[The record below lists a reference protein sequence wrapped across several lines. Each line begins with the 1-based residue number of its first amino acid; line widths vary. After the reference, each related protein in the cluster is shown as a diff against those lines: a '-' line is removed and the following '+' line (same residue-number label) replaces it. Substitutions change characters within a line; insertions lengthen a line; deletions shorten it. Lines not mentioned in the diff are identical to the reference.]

1 VSEVGRDQWGIT
13 DGYFDV
19 SGGWHPTPDEVR
31 AALREAMGDPV
42 EGPPRWFVAEGESP
56 RLQGRCDVALED
68 GSSVGD
74 LDTLPAELPLG
85 YHRLIPHDGGP
96 ETALVVHPARCPSV
110 SRAWGVAAQVY
121 ALWSER
127 SWGIGDL
134 DDVRTLAMRVARAGG
149 RHVLLSP
156 LHAPALVPGQ
166 EPSPYFATSRI
177 WLNPLLLPMVGDRPA
192 ELRCSAASLVD
203 RDAVWAHKRAL
214 LWERF
219 RAERGRD
226 QWRSW
231 AAAQDEA
238 LVAFSRW
245 CALAEELGPRWREW
259 PDWAR
264 HPRAPGLREAFA
276 DPERSTRAD
285 FHAWLQWLTR
295 SGLELIGQAGAGLIA
310 DLAIGFA
317 ADGADAWTYQDD
329 LALDVRVGAPPDLF
343 NPTGQDWG
351 LPPFVPGRLRAGGY
365 RPLLATLRGVLAGMA
380 GLRIDH
386 VMGLFRQYWIPAGGG
401 PADGAYVRFPAEDL
415 LALIALEAH
424 RAGAFVI
431 GEDLGTVED
440 EVRESL
446 ARRGLLGTKVVWF
459 EPEPPAAWPEHDLAT
474 VTTHDLPT
482 VAGVWTGADSDPRF
496 RERLREITGLP
507 DGSPVDTVTAAV
519 HRALLAS
526 PAELRL
532 LAADDLAGAV
542 LRANRP
548 GTVEPRN
555 WCVRLPLPVE
565 DLPLPRPLPNPTG
578 PPATAALPP
587 PRSGPRK

>member
-1 VSEVGRDQWGIT
+1 MSEVERDEWGIT

-19 SGGWHPTPDEVR
+19 GGDWHPTRDDVR
-31 AALREAMGDPV
+31 AALRDAMGDPV
-42 EGPPRWFVAEGESP
+42 QGPPRWFVAEGAAP
-56 RLQGRCDVALED
+56 TLQGRCDVVLED
-68 GSSVGD
+68 GSSVLD
-74 LDTLPAELPLG
+74 LDALPADLPLG

-96 ETALVVHPARCPSV
+96 ETALVVHPARCPSA

-149 RHVLLSP
+149 RYVLLSP
-156 LHAPALVPGQ
+156 LHPPAPTEHP

-177 WLNPLLLPMVGDRPA
+177 WLNPLLLPMVGERPP
-192 ELRCSAASLVD
+192 ELRCSPGTLVD
-203 RDAVWAHKRAL
+203 RDAVWAHKRTL

-219 RAERGRD
+219 QAERTRER
-226 QWRSW
+226 WRSW
-231 AAAQDEA
+231 AAAHDEG
-238 LVAFSRW
+238 LVDFSRW

-259 PDWAR
+259 PEWAR
-264 HPRAPGLREAFA
+264 HPRSAGLREAFT
-276 DPERSTRAD
+276 DPERAARAD
-285 FHAWLQWLTR
+285 FHVWLQWLTG
-295 SGLELIGQAGAGLIA
+295 SGLELTGRAGAELIA

-317 ADGADAWTYQDD
+317 PDGADAWTFQDD

-343 NPTGQDWG
+343 NPAGQDWG

-365 RPLLATLRGVLAGMA
+365 RPFIATLRGALAGMA

-386 VMGLFRQYWIPAGGG
+386 VMGLFRQYWIPPGGG
-401 PADGAYVRFPAEDL
+401 PADGAYVRFPADEL
-415 LALIALEAH
+415 LALVALEAH
-424 RAGAFVI
+424 RGGAFVV

-440 EVRESL
+440 EVREML
-446 ARRGLLGTKVVWF
+446 ARTGLIGTKVVWF
-459 EPEPPAAWPEHDLAT
+459 ESEPPSRWPEHHLAT

-496 RERLREITGLP
+496 RERLRAITGLP
-507 DGSPVDTVTAAV
+507 DGTPVATVTAAV

-555 WCVRLPLPVE
+555 WCLRLPLPVD
-565 DLPLPRPLPNPTG
+565 DLSLPQPLPTPSG
-578 PPATAALPP
+578 APAATLPP
-587 PRSGPRK
+587 PV

>member
-1 VSEVGRDQWGIT
+1 MSEIPHDEWGIT

-19 SGGWHPTPDEVR
+19 AGTWHPTPHDVR

-42 EGPPRWFVAEGESP
+42 EGPPRWFVTAGAAP
-56 RLQGRCDVALED
+56 MLQGRCDVVLED
-68 GSSVGD
+68 GATLDD
-74 LDTLPAELPLG
+74 LDALPADLPLG
-85 YHRLIPHDGGP
+85 YHRLVPHDSGP
-96 ETALVVHPARCPSV
+96 ETALIVHPARCPAA

-134 DDVRTLAMRVARAGG
+134 DDIRTLAMRVARAGG

-156 LHAPALVPGQ
+156 LHAPALVEHQ

-192 ELRCSAASLVD
+192 ELECSPSTLVD

-219 RAERGRD
+219 RAERSRD

-231 AAAQDEA
+231 AAAHDDE
-238 LVAFSRW
+238 LTAFGRW
-245 CALAEELGPRWREW
+245 CALAEDLGPRWRDW
-259 PDWAR
+259 PEWAR

-276 DPERSTRAD
+276 DPQRASRAD
-285 FHAWLQWLTR
+285 FHVWLQWLTR
-295 SGLELIGQAGAGLIA
+295 SGLELTGRTGAGLIA

-317 ADGADAWTYQDD
+317 PDGADAWMYQDE

-343 NPTGQDWG
+343 NPAGQDWG

-365 RPLLATLRGVLAGMA
+365 RPFLATLRGVLTGMD
-380 GLRIDH
+380 GVRIDH
-386 VMGLFRQYWIPAGGG
+386 VMGLFRQYWIPRGGG
-401 PADGAYVRFPAEDL
+401 PTDGAYVRFPAEEL
-415 LALIALEAH
+415 LALVALEAH
-424 RAGAFVI
+424 RVGAFVI

-440 EVRESL
+440 EVKEAL
-446 ARRGLLGTKVVWF
+446 ARTGLVGTKVLWF
-459 EPEPPAAWPEHDLAT
+459 EPDPPPSWPEHGLAT

-482 VAGVWTGADSDPRF
+482 VAGVWTGTDSDPRM
-496 RERLREITGLP
+496 RKRLHEITGLP
-507 DGSPVDTVTAAV
+507 DGTPVATVTAAV
-519 HRALLAS
+519 HRAVLAS
-526 PAELRL
+526 PTELRL
-532 LAADDLAGAV
+532 LTADDLAGAV

-548 GTVEPRN
+548 GTVEARN
-555 WCVRLPLPVE
+555 WCVRLPVPVDE
-565 DLPLPRPLPNPTG
+565 LALPRPLPTPSG
-578 PPATAALPP
+578 PPAALPP
-587 PRSGPRK
+587 PA